1 MNKNKLPEEESM
13 QYGILRPSR
22 RTGSIKG
29 VLFDMDGVVL
39 DTEKLYCRFWREA
52 AMALG
57 YPMTVEQA
65 LGMRSLNAQAG
76 QEKLESYFGPGVSR
90 EAMKQKRVELMDA
103 YVSVHGVDPK
113 PGIHELLDA
122 LNRRGIR
129 TAITTS
135 SPMDRVRRYLKPLG
149 LLDRFD
155 CLCSGHDVPRG
166 KPEPDIYLHGAAC
179 VGLAPEECLAI
190 EDSYAGVLSASRAG
204 CLTVLIPDL
213 DEPAQETLEP
223 LYACCEKLTDIL
235 DLLD

>member
-1 MNKNKLPEEESM
+1 MKF
-13 QYGILRPSR
+13 GICKKEMLKKPVR
-22 RTGSIKG
+22 G

-52 AMALG
+52 AHALG

-65 LGMRSLNAQAG
+65 LGLRSLNAQAG

-90 EAMKQKRVELMDA
+90 EALKEKRVELMNA
-103 YVSVHGVDPK
+103 YVEVHGVEPK
-113 PGIHELLDA
+113 PGIYELLDE
-122 LNRRGIR
+122 LKRRGIR

-135 SPMDRVRRYLKPLG
+135 SPMRRVKRYLEPLG

-179 VGLAPEECLAI
+179 LGLEPEECLAI

-204 CLTVLIPDL
+204 CLTVLVPDL
-213 DEPAQETLEP
+213 DEPNEEILAP
-223 LYACCEKLTDIL
+223 LYACCEKLTDIIDIL
-235 DLLD
+235 ALK

>member
-1 MNKNKLPEEESM
+1 MK
-13 QYGILRPSR
+13 YGIYRPQQR
-22 RTGSIKG
+22 QKTVKG

-76 QEKLESYFGPGVSR
+76 QRKLESYFGPGVSR

-103 YVSVHGVDPK
+103 YVSIHGVDPK
-113 PGIHELLDA
+113 PGISELLDE
-122 LNRRGIR
+122 LKCRGIR

-135 SPMDRVRRYLKPLG
+135 SPMDRVRRYLQSLG
-149 LLDRFD
+149 LLEKFD
-155 CLCSGHDVPRG
+155 CLCSGHDVPHG

-179 VGLAPEECLAI
+179 VGLSPEECLAI
-190 EDSYAGVLSASRAG
+190 EDSHAGILSASCAG

-213 DEPAQETLEP
+213 DEPTPEMLAP
-223 LYACCEKLTDIL
+223 LYACCEKLPDIL
-235 DLLD
+235 TLLD